1 MNQLLN
7 NNNFNIIS
15 KNKIKKYAE
24 KNNITIN
31 NIDDNY
37 NNEIN
42 EIFKKP
48 APIKQRKIIAPNH
61 SFNIDIIVMPW
72 YKKLKYILCL
82 IDINSRKSFI
92 YILKNKWLNEI
103 IEKFNIFL
111 NDLKQNKGLINSITG
126 DNEFNKKNF
135 IDLMDSN
142 KIQKYFIIAT
152 DEHIIKKSN
161 K

>member
-1 MNQLLN
+1 MDKLIKD
-7 NNNFNIIS
+7 NNFNIIS

-48 APIKQRKIIAPNH
+48 SPIKQRKIIAPNH
-61 SFNIDIIVMPW
+61 SFNIDIIVMTS

-82 IDINSRKSFI
+82 IDINSRKSFL
-92 YILKNKWLNEI
+92 YILKNK
-103 IEKFNIFL
+103 
-111 NDLKQNKGLINSITG
+111 
-126 DNEFNKKNF
+126 
-135 IDLMDSN
+135 
-142 KIQKYFIIAT
+142 
-152 DEHIIKKSN
+152 
-161 K
+161 